1 MHYAEFA
8 GERLLLTLWVGSI
21 WALGY
26 LAVPLA
32 FASLEVQIAA
42 AYAARLFYAVNI
54 IGLVSGSMLILG
66 RLFMDKQV
74 FKRSWRFWI
83 LLLMLGLT
91 LFFMAYLQPE
101 MAQIKEVA
109 GWRDDD
115 TLLASF
121 QTLHRIS
128 ENLYLMLSVLGL
140 ILVLT
145 ADKKS
150 AAQWHGEK

>member
-1 MHYAEFA
+1 
-8 GERLLLTLWVGSI
+8 
-21 WALGY
+21 
-26 LAVPLA
+26 
-32 FASLEVQIAA
+32 
-42 AYAARLFYAVNI
+42 
-54 IGLVSGSMLILG
+54 
-66 RLFMDKQV
+66 
-74 FKRSWRFWI
+74 
-83 LLLMLGLT
+83 MLGLT